1 MEGSLTGSGFQN
13 ICTMRRYRPRS
24 TLASVFS
31 MTSGDVMNGFKKRPY
46 RGSIRIRKKTIREV
60 SALSKPAFLLV
71 LDVMFYE
78 PS

>member
-1 MEGSLTGSGFQN
+1 
-13 ICTMRRYRPRS
+13 
-24 TLASVFS
+24 
-31 MTSGDVMNGFKKRPY
+31 MTSGDVMNGFEKRPY